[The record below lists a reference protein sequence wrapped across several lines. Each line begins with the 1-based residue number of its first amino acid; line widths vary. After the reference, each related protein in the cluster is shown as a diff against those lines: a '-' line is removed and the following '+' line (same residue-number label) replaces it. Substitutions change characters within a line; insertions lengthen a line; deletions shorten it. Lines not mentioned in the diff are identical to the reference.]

1 MRKILLDA
9 AQQLMGQG
17 ITPSVAELAEH
28 AQVSRATA
36 YRYFPSQSALIAAVV
51 DESLGPILAWES
63 SADDAGARVDD
74 CCASPTRA
82 WRARGRCAPP
92 SRSRCN
98 STPRP
103 APAAPATSRAWCAAT
118 VDILKRAIA
127 PLAGALTPAQ
137 QERVAQALSL
147 VYGTEVFLVLKDI
160 WRLDLPEVTEV
171 ARWTAQA
178 IIRQALADAGA
189 ATPGKKDKPT
199 KGGKKATGAAARPPG
214 SRRRAPAPRPR
225 SGARRRQPVIPT
237 SPAAGIVPPCAA
249 PRVAG
254 RPDAGAMNAVRSNPP
269 AAGPDALVA
278 GLRNPVERL
287 WRQRRR

>member
-1 MRKILLDA
+1 MRRKNHTETPVSRQTRTAPQAASARALIAPASRQAEASGEPPHGPRARMRKILLDA

-63 SADDAGARVDD
+63 SADDAGARVDELLRFAYPRLEAHEAPLRAAIQVSLQQHAE
-74 CCASPTRA
+74 ASAGRA
-82 WRARGRCAPP
+82 GNEPRLVRGHR
-92 SRSRCN
+92 
-98 STPRP
+98 
-103 APAAPATSRAWCAAT
+103 

-160 WRLDLPEVTEV
+160 WRLDLPAVTEV

-199 KGGKKATGAAARPPG
+199 KGGKN
-214 SRRRAPAPRPR
+214 SDRR
-225 SGARRRQPVIPT
+225 G
-237 SPAAGIVPPCAA
+237 G
-249 PRVAG
+249 
-254 RPDAGAMNAVRSNPP
+254 
-269 AAGPDALVA
+269 
-278 GLRNPVERL
+278 
-287 WRQRRR
+287 